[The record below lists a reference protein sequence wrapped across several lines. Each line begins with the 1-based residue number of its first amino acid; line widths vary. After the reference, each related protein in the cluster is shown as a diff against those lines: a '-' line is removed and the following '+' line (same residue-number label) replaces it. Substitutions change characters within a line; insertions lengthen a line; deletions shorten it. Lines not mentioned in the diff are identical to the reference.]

1 MATTPTYE
9 QFATVSKEQLE
20 KAAAQIVKGYEEY
33 TTFSKANVDALIQ
46 AGTVLAKGFEEM
58 GKRALAYS
66 QSSLE
71 SGAAASK
78 AALSV
83 KTVRDLV
90 DLQSSYTK
98 STLDTALAES
108 AKLSELSV
116 KVANEAFQPINARL
130 NATIEKLSKPLAA

>member
-9 QFATVSKEQLE
+9 QFATVSKEQFE
-20 KAAAQIVKGYEEY
+20 KASAQIAKGYEEY

-46 AGTVLAKGFEEM
+46 AGTVLAKGFEELS
-58 GKRALAYS
+58 KRTLAYS

-71 SGAAASK
+71 SGAAAGK
-78 AALSV
+78 AALGV

-108 AKLSELSV
+108 AKMSELSV

-130 NATIEKLSKPLAA
+130 NATIEKLGKPLAA

>member
-1 MATTPTYE
+1 MATTPNYE
-9 QFATVSKEQLE
+9 QFATVSKEQME

-33 TTFSKANVDALIQ
+33 ATFSKANVDALIQ
-46 AGTVLAKGFEEM
+46 AGTVLAKGFEEL

-78 AALSV
+78 AAMSV

-130 NATIEKLSKPLAA
+130 NATIEKLGKPLAA

>member
-1 MATTPTYE
+1 MSTTPTYE
-9 QFATVSKEQLE
+9 QFATVSKEQME

-33 TTFSKANVDALIQ
+33 ATFSKANVDALIQ
-46 AGTVLAKGFEEM
+46 AGTVLAKGFEEL

-71 SGAAASK
+71 SGAAAGK
-78 AALSV
+78 AAMSV

-130 NATIEKLSKPLAA
+130 NATIEKLGKPLAA